1 MRVVLDTNILLSALL
16 VRGTAPDLIFG
27 AWRHGKFDLASC
39 AQQLEEI
46 NRVSRRPFFKGRLR
60 AAEVGRMI
68 NDMRRLAVMGD
79 PLPAVTASPDPEDDF
94 LLALA
99 EVVRADYLVTGD
111 KSGLLTLKK
120 HRRTRIVSARKF
132 AEIIGK

>member
-27 AWRHGKFDLASC
+27 AWRHGEFDLASC

-46 NRVSRRPFFKGRLR
+46 NRVSRRPFFKGRRR

-68 NDMRRLAVMGD
+68 NRKMGSGSNGTY
-79 PLPAVTASPDPEDDF
+79 LSQASQ
-94 LLALA
+94 L
-99 EVVRADYLVTGD
+99 
-111 KSGLLTLKK
+111 
-120 HRRTRIVSARKF
+120 
-132 AEIIGK
+132 GKIRYRGFNGIA